1 MSTLGL
7 WLISVGLAGL
17 SASIAGPAVTLLTA
31 RGRSRKLAERL
42 PRTRIAEASAGEL
55 IKVVGRVEYET
66 EPLVAPFSGRACAH
80 YEAAVEVRTKHGFRR
95 KVEQVRSTSL
105 VVADET
111 GRALVEPDKLLVDVV
126 IDHHWASADLDHETR
141 FELEQF
147 LFQAGDAGSR
157 LLQDPGRLRYVE
169 GVLEQGELVTV
180 VGVAA
185 WGRATEPGVGYR
197 DLTRRLVLEP
207 PRRGGVYVSDGAH
220 FAS

>member
-42 PRTRIAEASAGEL
+42 PRTRIADAAAGE
-55 IKVVGRVEYET
+55 IVKIVGRVEYEA
-66 EPLVAPFSGRACAH
+66 EPLVSPFSGRSCAH
-80 YEAAVEVRTKHGFRR
+80 YEAGVDVRTKNGFKRR
-95 KVEQVRSTSL
+95 IEEVRSTSF
-105 VVADET
+105 VIADET
-111 GRALVEPDKLLVDVV
+111 GRALVEPERLLVDVV
-126 IDHHWASADLDHETR
+126 IDHHWASGDVDDETR
-141 FELEQF
+141 FELERF

-157 LLQDPGRLRYVE
+157 LLGNPSRLRYVE
-169 GVLEQGELVTV
+169 GALEQGELVTV

-185 WGRATEPGVGYR
+185 WGRATEPGIGYR
-197 DLTRRLVLEP
+197 DLTRRLVLDP
-207 PRRGGVYVSDGAH
+207 PRRGAVYVSDGAH